1 MWSAKRDT
9 PGSRRLTSLRTLK
22 ACEETPRSPSGCAA
36 WQERT
41 RGCARFT
48 RLTPGYSPCTPYRGA
63 DSRPDATSLAIG
75 SIGLVGFHGVLALE
89 FVLGIQER
97 SHS

>member
-1 MWSAKRDT
+1 VEREARHAWFAEAATVAHAEGVRGDSSQPFRL
-9 PGSRRLTSLRTLK
+9 RRVARTNQGLRSFHSLNP
-22 ACEETPRSPSGCAA
+22 C
-36 WQERT
+36 
-41 RGCARFT
+41 
-48 RLTPGYSPCTPYRGA
+48 YSPCTPYRGA
-63 DSRPDATSLAIG
+63 DSRLDATSLAIG

>member
-1 MWSAKRDT
+1 MALLSQGINRLEDVKSAPRKGCKEGSQVWSAKRDT
-9 PGSRRLTSLRTLK
+9 PGLRRLTSLRTLK

-48 RLTPGYSPCTPYRGA
+48 RLTPGYSPCTPPGC
-63 DSRPDATSLAIG
+63 
-75 SIGLVGFHGVLALE
+75 
-89 FVLGIQER
+89 
-97 SHS
+97 